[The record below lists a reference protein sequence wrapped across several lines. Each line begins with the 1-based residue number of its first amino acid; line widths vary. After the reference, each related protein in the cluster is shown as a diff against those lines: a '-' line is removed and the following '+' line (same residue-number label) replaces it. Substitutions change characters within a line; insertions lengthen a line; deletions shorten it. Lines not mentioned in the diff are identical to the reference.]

1 MKINGVRYIF
11 RFAEERGVAFN
22 RKMYLTPFIFCGFT
36 AVLIAFGAAAADA
49 APEEK
54 PAAGARAAEA
64 PPPAKAE
71 PELPPAPKVE
81 EPAPAPAPTEIVHG
95 VAIHDPFRF
104 LEDAAS
110 PRAQDFFREQAA
122 RSRASLDRIPG
133 RAALLQRIRTLAEAE
148 TSVTAVKLAAG
159 RVFYLKLAP
168 RQASAVL
175 CMRDGLAGAER
186 VLLDPARFSR
196 QGAPAA
202 IDWFSPS
209 PDGRHVAYGV
219 SRGGSEDSTLRVL
232 TADKAL
238 DLPLEIDRARFNAE
252 LAWHPDAHSF
262 YYARIPEGGSGPRR
276 YANIRLYRHVLGR
289 DAARDEIVFAP
300 GVGGARDVPEFVEP
314 SLLVPLES
322 RYAYAIA
329 RDGVR
334 REIAVHVTDLRDLAA
349 ARPQWRKVVGF
360 EDGVTAIEA
369 WRDDLY
375 LLSHRGAPRSRVLRM
390 DARKPDLARAR
401 VAIPEG
407 DAVIQEMAL
416 AHDALYLRTML
427 GGVDRLERMPL
438 GLLGSKAAEFV
449 RIPFDTAIAQL
460 VASPRRPGALLRL
473 QGWIEAPAI
482 VEIEARGGNLKK
494 TALQPASTADFSAID
509 EVRLYAPGH
518 DGTKIPVTLL
528 YRKTTTLTGDKPTL
542 LVGYGSYGTTLSPSF
557 DPARLA
563 WLERGGVYAIAHVR
577 GGGEYGEVWH
587 ASGRKATKI
596 NTILDLVSAAEFL
609 VKYGFTNPKRLAIM
623 GTGAGG
629 IPVGGALVRRPDL
642 FAAAVARVP
651 MMDMLRFELGAGGP
665 ANIPEFGST
674 ATPQGFDAL
683 RGMSAYHHVRD
694 GTAYPAVLLTTGI
707 NDARTDPWQSAKM
720 AARLQAATSSG
731 KPVLLR
737 VDFESGHD
745 PGTSRAQHEEELADI
760 YSFLLWQFGDSAF
773 QLPVPTPPP
782 ETPAPPPETPP
793 PAAAPTPEATK

>member
-1 MKINGVRYIF
+1 MPKLHNRDTFPGTSPSKSCLRSS
-11 RFAEERGVAFN
+11 AF
-22 RKMYLTPFIFCGFT
+22 ICGFT
-36 AVLIAFGAAAADA
+36 ALVISLGAAAADTAPEVKPPAEA
-49 APEEK
+49 AP
-54 PAAGARAAEA
+54 AEA
-64 PPPAKAE
+64 PPPAKPE
-71 PELPPAPKVE
+71 PEAPPAPKVE

-95 VAIHDPFRF
+95 VAIHDAFRF

-122 RSRASLDRIPG
+122 RARASLDRIPG
-133 RAALLQRIRTLAEAE
+133 RAALLQRIRTLAETE
-148 TSVTAVKLAAG
+148 TSVTALKLAAG
-159 RVFYLKLAP
+159 RVFYLKQAP
-168 RQASAVL
+168 RQANAVL
-175 CMRDGLAGAER
+175 CMREGLVGPER
-186 VLLDPARFSR
+186 VILDP
-196 QGAPAA
+196 
-202 IDWFSPS
+202 
-209 PDGRHVAYGV
+209 
-219 SRGGSEDSTLRVL
+219 
-232 TADKAL
+232 
-238 DLPLEIDRARFNAE
+238 ARFNAE
-252 LAWHPDAHSF
+252 LAWHPDGHAF

-300 GVGGARDVPEFVEP
+300 GVGGARDVPEFVVP

-334 REIAVHVTDLRDLAA
+334 REIAVHVTELRDLAA
-349 ARPQWRKVVGF
+349 GRPHWRKVVGF
-360 EDGVTAIEA
+360 EDEVTAIEA
-369 WRDDLY
+369 WRDDLF
-375 LLSHRGAPRSRVLRM
+375 LLSHRGASRSRVLRM
-390 DARKPDLARAR
+390 DARKPDIAHAR

-427 GGVDRLERMPL
+427 GGV
-438 GLLGSKAAEFV
+438 

-460 VASPRRPGALLRL
+460 IANPRRPGALLRL
-473 QGWIEAPAI
+473 QGWVEAPAI
-482 VEIEARGGNLKK
+482 VEVEARGGNLKK

-518 DGTKIPVTLL
+518 DGTRIPVTLL

-542 LVGYGSYGTTLSPSF
+542 LVGYGSYGATLSPTF

-563 WLERGGVYAIAHVR
+563 WLERGGVYAVAHVR
-577 GGGEYGEVWH
+577 GGGEYGETWH

-623 GTGAGG
+623 GTGAGA

-651 MMDMLRFELGAGGP
+651 VMDMLRFEQGVDGP

-674 ATPQGFDAL
+674 ATPQGFGAL
-683 RGMSAYHHVRD
+683 RVMSAYHQVRD
-694 GTAYPAVLLTTGI
+694 GTPYPAVLLTTGI
-707 NDARTDPWQSAKM
+707 NDARTDPWQPAKM
-720 AARLQAATSSG
+720 AARLQTATSSG

-737 VDFESGHD
+737 VDFESGHG
-745 PGTSRAQHEEELADI
+745 PGTPRAQQEEELADI
-760 YSFLLWQFGDSAF
+760 YAFLLWQFGEPAF
-773 QLPVPTPPP
+773 QIPAPSPPP
-782 ETPAPPPETPP
+782 EPPAPIAAPIPAPAPET
-793 PAAAPTPEATK
+793 TK

>member
-1 MKINGVRYIF
+1 MPKLHNRDTFPGTSPSKSCLRSS
-11 RFAEERGVAFN
+11 AF
-22 RKMYLTPFIFCGFT
+22 ICGFT
-36 AVLIAFGAAAADA
+36 ALVISLGAAAADTAPEVKPPAEA
-49 APEEK
+49 AP
-54 PAAGARAAEA
+54 AEA
-64 PPPAKAE
+64 PPPAKPE
-71 PELPPAPKVE
+71 PEAPPAPKVE

-95 VAIHDPFRF
+95 VAIHDAFRF

-122 RSRASLDRIPG
+122 RARASLDRIPG
-133 RAALLQRIRTLAEAE
+133 RAALLQRIRTLAETE
-148 TSVTAVKLAAG
+148 TSVTALKLAAG
-159 RVFYLKLAP
+159 RVFYLKQAP
-168 RQASAVL
+168 RQANAVL
-175 CMRDGLAGAER
+175 CMREGLVGPER
-186 VLLDPARFSR
+186 VILDPARFSR
-196 QGAPAA
+196 PGAGAA
-202 IDWFSPS
+202 IDWYSPS
-209 PDGRHVAYGV
+209 PDGHHVAYGV
-219 SRGGSEDSTLRVL
+219 SRGGSEDSILRVL
-232 TADKAL
+232 AADKAL
-238 DLPLEIDRARFNAE
+238 DLPVEIDRARFNAG
-252 LAWHPDAHSF
+252 LAWHPDGHAF

-300 GVGGARDVPEFVEP
+300 GVGGARDVPEFVVP

-334 REIAVHVTDLRDLAA
+334 REIAVHVTELRDLAA
-349 ARPQWRKVVGF
+349 GRPHWRKVVGF
-360 EDGVTAIEA
+360 EDEVTAIEA
-369 WRDDLY
+369 WRDDLF
-375 LLSHRGAPRSRVLRM
+375 LLSHRGASRSRVLRM
-390 DARKPDLARAR
+390 DARKPEIAHAR

-438 GLLGSKAAEFV
+438 GLLGAKAAEFV

-460 VASPRRPGALLRL
+460 IANPRRPGALLRL
-473 QGWIEAPAI
+473 QGWVEAPAI
-482 VEIEARGGNLKK
+482 VEVEARGGNLKK

-518 DGTKIPVTLL
+518 DGTRIPVTLL

-542 LVGYGSYGTTLSPSF
+542 LVGYGSYGATLSPTF

-563 WLERGGVYAIAHVR
+563 WLERGGVYAVAHVR
-577 GGGEYGEVWH
+577 GGGEYGETWH

-651 MMDMLRFELGAGGP
+651 VMDMLRFEQGVDGP

-683 RGMSAYHHVRD
+683 RVMSAYHQVRD
-694 GTAYPAVLLTTGI
+694 GTPYPAVLLTTGI
-707 NDARTDPWQSAKM
+707 NDARTDPWQPAKM
-720 AARLQAATSSG
+720 AARLQTATSSG

-737 VDFESGHD
+737 VDFESGHG
-745 PGTSRAQHEEELADI
+745 PGTPRAQQEEELADI
-760 YSFLLWQFGDSAF
+760 YAFLLWQFGEPAF
-773 QLPVPTPPP
+773 QIPAPSPPP
-782 ETPAPPPETPP
+782 EPPAPIAAPIPAPAPET
-793 PAAAPTPEATK
+793 TK